1 MLARL
6 KQMLIKE
13 FIQVFRDKR
22 TRFVLFGPPII
33 QMLVFGYAAT
43 FEIHHVPTV
52 VLDLDHSQESRELI
66 SRFSSSPY
74 FDVQRQLT
82 DYRQIGDLID
92 QGKATVGLEI
102 NAGFAQNLRKGQ
114 TAPLQV
120 IVDATN
126 SNSALIASGY
136 ITQIALGFA
145 QDYQQD
151 RIYRI
156 SPQMVERM
164 PSVQLE
170 QRPWYNPDLR
180 SRWFFVPGIIGSLTL
195 VLVVT
200 LTAFAVVRER
210 EIGTLEQIM
219 VTPIRP
225 AEFILGKT
233 LPFFL
238 IGLFDVSLIATVG
251 TMWFQIPF
259 RGHILVLFAGAI
271 LFLLCMLGVGLLIS
285 TVSSTQQQAMVTAFF
300 FIMPAITFS
309 GFGFPISTMPQWL
322 QYLTYL
328 SPLRYFLSRAS
339 RHLSERCGHGD
350 PLAPDARDDR
360 LGNQSAHHR
369 CPALPQSARL
379 SLSPQPSSQSTQYE
393 AYPIRPRQTAQ
404 ICAHHTACEVGL
416 LGIVDCHLDDDRTT
430 GPSDCER
437 LFENRLRIA
446 VTTQRQVLYANTPAN
461 GGQVIVGKLSARLL
475 SQRELLKLR
484 NLR

>member
-1 MLARL
+1 MLSRL

-13 FIQVFRDKR
+13 FIQVFRDRR

-92 QGKATVGLEI
+92 QGTATVGLEI
-102 NAGFAQNLRKGQ
+102 HAGFAQSLRKGQ

-120 IVDATN
+120 VVDATN
-126 SNSALIASGY
+126 SNTALIASGY

-145 QDYQQD
+145 RDYQKD

-156 SPQMVERM
+156 SPQMVEEI

-170 QRPWYNPDLR
+170 PRPWYNPDLK

-238 IGLFDVSLIATVG
+238 IGLFDVSLIGTVG
-251 TMWFQIPF
+251 TLWFQVPF
-259 RGHILVLFAGAI
+259 RGQILVLFAGAI
-271 LFLLCMLGVGLLIS
+271 LFLLCMSGVGLLIS

-328 SPLRYFLSRAS
+328 SPLRYFLVVLRGTY
-339 RHLSERCGHGD
+339 LKGVGMEI
-350 PLAPDARDDR
+350 LW
-360 LGNQSAHHR
+360 
-369 CPALPQSARL
+369 PQMVAM
-379 SLSPQPSSQSTQYE
+379 
-393 AYPIRPRQTAQ
+393 AA
-404 ICAHHTACEVGL
+404 
-416 LGIVDCHLDDDRTT
+416 LGISLLT
-430 GPSDCER
+430 
-437 LFENRLRIA
+437 IA
-446 VTTQRQVLYANTPAN
+446 V
-461 GGQVIVGKLSARLL
+461 
-475 SQRELLKLR
+475 LR
-484 NLR
+484 FHKALD

>member
-66 SRFSSSPY
+66 SRFTSSPY

-126 SNSALIASGY
+126 SNTALIASGY
-136 ITQIALGFA
+136 VTQIAVGFS

-156 SPQMVERM
+156 SPQMIEEI
-164 PSVQLE
+164 PSVQLD

-180 SRWFFVPGIIGSLTL
+180 SRWFFVPGVIGSLTV
-195 VLVVT
+195 VLVVV

-225 AEFILGKT
+225 VEFILGKT

-251 TMWFQIPF
+251 TLWFQVPF
-259 RGHILVLFAGAI
+259 RGQILVLFLGAV

-322 QYLTYL
+322 QYFTYL
-328 SPLRYFLSRAS
+328 SPLRYFLVVLRSTY
-339 RHLSERCGHGD
+339 LKGVGMEILW
-350 PLAPDARDDR
+350 PQMLAMAA
-360 LGNQSAHHR
+360 LG
-369 CPALPQSARL
+369 
-379 SLSPQPSSQSTQYE
+379 
-393 AYPIRPRQTAQ
+393 I
-404 ICAHHTACEVGL
+404 GL
-416 LGIVDCHLDDDRTT
+416 LTMAVLRFHKALD
-430 GPSDCER
+430 
-437 LFENRLRIA
+437 
-446 VTTQRQVLYANTPAN
+446 
-461 GGQVIVGKLSARLL
+461 
-475 SQRELLKLR
+475 
-484 NLR
+484 

>member
-33 QMLVFGYAAT
+33 QMLIFGYAAT

-52 VLDLDHSQESRELI
+52 VLDLDHSQESRDLI

-92 QGKATVGLEI
+92 RGKATVGLDI
-102 NAGFAQNLRKGQ
+102 DAGFAQKLRKGQ

-126 SNSALIASGY
+126 SNTALIASGY

-145 QDYQQD
+145 QDYQKD

-156 SPQMVERM
+156 SPQMLEQM

-170 QRPWYNPDLR
+170 PRPWYNPDLR
-180 SRWFFVPGIIGSLTL
+180 SRWFFIPGIVGSLTL
-195 VLVVT
+195 VLVVV

-251 TMWFQIPF
+251 TLWFQVPF
-259 RGHILVLFAGAI
+259 RGQILVLFAGAT

-322 QYLTYL
+322 QYVTYL
-328 SPLRYFLSRAS
+328 SPLRYFLVVLRGTYLKGVGMEILWPQMA
-339 RHLSERCGHGD
+339 
-350 PLAPDARDDR
+350 AMAV
-360 LGNQSAHHR
+360 LGVSLLTVAVLRFHK
-369 CPALPQSARL
+369 AL
-379 SLSPQPSSQSTQYE
+379 
-393 AYPIRPRQTAQ
+393 
-404 ICAHHTACEVGL
+404 
-416 LGIVDCHLDDDRTT
+416 D
-430 GPSDCER
+430 
-437 LFENRLRIA
+437 
-446 VTTQRQVLYANTPAN
+446 
-461 GGQVIVGKLSARLL
+461 
-475 SQRELLKLR
+475 
-484 NLR
+484 